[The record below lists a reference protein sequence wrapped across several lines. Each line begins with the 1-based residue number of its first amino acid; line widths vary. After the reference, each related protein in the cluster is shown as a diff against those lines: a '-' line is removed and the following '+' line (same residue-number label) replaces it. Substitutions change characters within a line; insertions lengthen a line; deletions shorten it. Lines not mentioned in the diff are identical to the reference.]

1 MELIKVIDWL
11 KKIIK
16 TRQESVETVITSDVT
31 TLEDYKYLLGKLHA
45 YRELTQELTDLLQKQ
60 EQLDD
65 DFHDPKGPK
74 A

>member
-1 MELIKVIDWL
+1 MELIKVIEWL

-16 TRQESVETVITSDVT
+16 TRQESVETVITSDVN
-31 TLEDYKYLLGKLHA
+31 TLEDYMYLLGQLHA